1 MSKQITLNELKII
14 DLKKFKRADLAG
26 LIYDV
31 ETQYLNQVKHV
42 DRNEFIKRH
51 LNGVGCAKGF
61 KKDELIDIL
70 SRRIEK
76 ALEMN
81 NTEKAE
87 VSQESSTIVKEG
99 LTELNINLKTKN
111 FTVKKLFNKINNDGT
126 KSQLV
131 LMVDKNGNEL
141 ITYGAYI
148 WKATIERLEQ
158 LQEIT
163 IDKFDKNR
171 FMKYWLK
178 LHDEN
183 MIDFSEVE
191 SVQDEELKELLNGDD
206 TRR

>member
-1 MSKQITLNELKII
+1 
-14 DLKKFKRADLAG
+14 
-26 LIYDV
+26 
-31 ETQYLNQVKHV
+31 
-42 DRNEFIKRH
+42 
-51 LNGVGCAKGF
+51 
-61 KKDELIDIL
+61 
-70 SRRIEK
+70 
-76 ALEMN
+76 
-81 NTEKAE
+81 
-87 VSQESSTIVKEG
+87 
-99 LTELNINLKTKN
+99 
-111 FTVKKLFNKINNDGT
+111 
-126 KSQLV
+126 
-131 LMVDKNGNEL
+131 MVDKNGNEL

-206 TRR
+206 SFRYMMLDRLLGDCRYYLGYGDRCTSNLGQKMKINK